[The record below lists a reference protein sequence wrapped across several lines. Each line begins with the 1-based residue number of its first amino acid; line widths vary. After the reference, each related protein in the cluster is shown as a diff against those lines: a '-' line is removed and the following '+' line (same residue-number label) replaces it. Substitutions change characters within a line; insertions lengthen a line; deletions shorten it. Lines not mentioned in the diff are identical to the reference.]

1 MVPMMTV
8 MPTPGKVPRRMTDP
22 DVITVD
28 HGRESCHGARGAR
41 QHGIARESARLQ
53 TGRGTS
59 PSALVESKT
68 VCVLCGWR
76 TSCFQAVM
84 MMSDSLWGLQSLGL
98 RKFYAKTTDQNM
110 TISLTPLKQK

>member
-59 PSALVESKT
+59 PSALAESKHS
-68 VCVLCGWR
+68 LCGSVENKLLPGCDDDER
-76 TSCFQAVM
+76 FA
-84 MMSDSLWGLQSLGL
+84 LGFAEFGL
-98 RKFYAKTTDQNM
+98 A
-110 TISLTPLKQK
+110 